1 MNILKRRR
9 HTSSEAIKLVI
20 SVNKLAMKSVS
31 ELLNCPEE
39 YRVKIEN
46 LPCGAT
52 VIDTGLEAPGGYL
65 AGLRLTEVCL
75 GGLAQCW
82 LTYQAYGDLEMP
94 SIVVATDH
102 PAISLLGCQ
111 LAGWMVKVGDFFAPS
126 SGPARALALKPKKVL
141 EKVGYKDEYS
151 EAAIVMETTK
161 KPTDEVAQQ
170 VAKDCKVDPKN
181 LYILLTTTSSM
192 AGSVQVSGR
201 VVETGL
207 YRLEFLG
214 LDPKKVV
221 FASGCAPIT
230 PPHPDVG
237 TSTAKEEDALFYGGV
252 ANYVIEEEE
261 AILKEMLSKAPAT
274 AWVNYG
280 KLSLEALKAVNFD
293 WSKLD
298 PSFFTIGKISVTCK
312 ATGKSFTNGKVNP
325 EILKRSIEL

>member
-1 MNILKRRR
+1 L
-9 HTSSEAIKLVI
+9 AI

-31 ELLNCPEE
+31 ELLNNPEE
-39 YRVKIEN
+39 YRVKVEK
-46 LPCGAT
+46 LPSGAT
-52 VIDTGLEAPGGYL
+52 VIDTGLEALGGYL
-65 AGLRLTEVCL
+65 AGLRLTEICL

-94 SIVVATDH
+94 SIVVVTDH
-102 PAISLLGCQ
+102 PAVSLLGCQ
-111 LAGWMVKVGDFFAPS
+111 LAGWMVKIGDFFAPS
-126 SGPARALALKPKKVL
+126 SGPARALALKPRKVL
-141 EKVGYKDEYS
+141 EKVGYKDDYS

-170 VAKDCKVDPKN
+170 VARDCRVDPKN
-181 LYILLTTTSSM
+181 LYMLLTTTASM

-207 YRLEFLG
+207 YNLEFLG

-237 TSTAKEEDALFYGGV
+237 ISTAKEEDALLYGGT
-252 ANYVIEEEE
+252 ASYVIEEEE
-261 AILKEMLSKAPAT
+261 SILKEMLSKASAA
-274 AWVNYG
+274 AWADYG
-280 KLSLEALKAVNFD
+280 KLSYEALKVVNFD

-298 PSFFTIGKISVTCK
+298 PSFFTIGKIAATCK
-312 ATGKSFTNGKVNP
+312 TTGKNFSNGKVNP
-325 EILKRSIEL
+325 EALKRSIEL

>member
-1 MNILKRRR
+1 M
-9 HTSSEAIKLVI
+9 AI

-31 ELLNCPEE
+31 ELLNNPEE
-39 YRVKIEN
+39 YRVKVEK
-46 LPCGAT
+46 LPSGAT
-52 VIDTGLEAPGGYL
+52 VIDTGLEALGGYL
-65 AGLRLTEVCL
+65 AGLRLTEICL

-94 SIVVATDH
+94 SIVVVTDH
-102 PAISLLGCQ
+102 PAVSLLGCQ
-111 LAGWMVKVGDFFAPS
+111 LAGWMVKIGDFFAPS
-126 SGPARALALKPKKVL
+126 SGPARALALKPRKVL
-141 EKVGYKDEYS
+141 EKVGYKDDYS

-170 VAKDCKVDPKN
+170 VARDCRVDPKN
-181 LYILLTTTSSM
+181 LYMLLTTTASM

-207 YRLEFLG
+207 YNLEFLG

-237 TSTAKEEDALFYGGV
+237 ISTAKEEDALLYGGT
-252 ANYVIEEEE
+252 ASYVIEEEE
-261 AILKEMLSKAPAT
+261 SILKEMLSKASAA
-274 AWVNYG
+274 AWADYG
-280 KLSLEALKAVNFD
+280 KLSYEALKVVNFD

-298 PSFFTIGKISVTCK
+298 PSFFTIGKIAATCK
-312 ATGKSFTNGKVNP
+312 TTGKNFSNGKVNP
-325 EILKRSIEL
+325 EALKRSIEL

>member
-1 MNILKRRR
+1 MAGL
-9 HTSSEAIKLVI
+9 
-20 SVNKLAMKSVS
+20 SVNKLTMKYVS
-31 ELLNCPEE
+31 ELLDHPEE
-39 YRVKIEN
+39 YRVKVEK

-65 AGLRLTEVCL
+65 AGIKLAEVCL

-82 LTYQAYGDLEMP
+82 MTYQTYGDTEIP

-126 SGPARALALKPKKVL
+126 SGPARALALKPKKVF
-141 EKVGYKDEYS
+141 EKIGYKDDYS

-161 KPTDEVAQQ
+161 KPTDEVARK
-170 VAKDCKVDPKN
+170 VAEDCKVEPKS
-181 LYILLTTTSSM
+181 LYMLLTTTSSM

-214 LDPKKVV
+214 LEPAKVEY
-221 FASGCAPIT
+221 ASGSAPIM

-237 TSTAKEEDALFYGGV
+237 ISTAKEEDALLYGGV
-252 ANYVIEEEE
+252 ASYVIDEEDAKLQEF
-261 AILKEMLSKAPAT
+261 ISKAPAT
-274 AWVNYG
+274 AWADYG
-280 KLSLEALKAVNFD
+280 KLSYEALKAVNFD

-298 PSFFTIGKISVTCK
+298 SSFFTIGKLALTSK
-312 ATGKSFTNGKVNP
+312 KTGKTFIGGKVNP
-325 EILKRSIEL
+325 EALKRSLEL

>member
-1 MNILKRRR
+1 MV
-9 HTSSEAIKLVI
+9 T

-31 ELLNCPEE
+31 ELLNYPED
-39 YRVKIEN
+39 YRVKIEK
-46 LPCGAT
+46 LPSGST
-52 VIDTGLEAPGGYL
+52 IIDTGLEASGGYL

-94 SIVVATDH
+94 SIVVVTDH

-141 EKVGYKDEYS
+141 EKIGYKDEYS
-151 EAAIVMETTK
+151 ETAIVMETTK

-170 VAKDCKVDPKN
+170 VAKDCKVDAKN
-181 LYILLTTTSSM
+181 LYILLTTPASM
-192 AGSVQVSGR
+192 AGSVQVAGR
-201 VVETGL
+201 VVEAGL

-221 FASGCAPIT
+221 FASGCAPIM

-237 TSTAKEEDALFYGGV
+237 ISTAKEGDALLYGGV
-252 ANYVIEEEE
+252 ANYVIDEEESL
-261 AILKEMLSKAPAT
+261 LKEILSKAPAT
-274 AWVNYG
+274 TWSDYG
-280 KLSLEALKAVNFD
+280 KLSFETLKAVNFD

-298 PSFFTIGKISVTCK
+298 PSFFTIGKISITCK
-312 ATGKSFTNGKVNP
+312 ASGKSFTNGKINS
-325 EILKRSIEL
+325 EILKKSIEF

>member
-1 MNILKRRR
+1 M
-9 HTSSEAIKLVI
+9 VI
-20 SVNKLAMKSVS
+20 SVNKLAMKSVR

-39 YRVKIEN
+39 YRVKVEN
-46 LPCGAT
+46 LPSGAT

-82 LTYQAYGDLEMP
+82 LTYQVYGDLEMP
-94 SIVVATDH
+94 SIVVVTDY

-126 SGPARALALKPKKVL
+126 SGPARALAFKPKKVL
-141 EKVGYKDEYS
+141 EKVGYKDDYS

-181 LYILLTTTSSM
+181 LYMLLTTTASM

-207 YRLEFLG
+207 YNLEFLG

-221 FASGCAPIT
+221 FASGCAPIM

-237 TSTAKEEDALFYGGV
+237 ISTAKEEDALLYGGT
-252 ANYVIEEEE
+252 ASYVIEEEE
-261 AILKEMLSKAPAT
+261 SILKEMLRKASAT
-274 AWVNYG
+274 VWADYG
-280 KLSLEALKAVNFD
+280 KLSYEALKVVNFD

-312 ATGKSFTNGKVNP
+312 ATGKIFTNGKVNP
-325 EILKRSIEL
+325 EALKRSIEL